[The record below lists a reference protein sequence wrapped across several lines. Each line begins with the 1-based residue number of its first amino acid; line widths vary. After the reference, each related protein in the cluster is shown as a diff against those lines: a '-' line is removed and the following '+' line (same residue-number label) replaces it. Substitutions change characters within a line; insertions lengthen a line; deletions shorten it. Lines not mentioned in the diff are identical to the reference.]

1 MDFSMDISKAT
12 LNRLPQYLRILKKLK
27 KDEVQNISS
36 TTIAEMLK
44 LNSIQVRKDLA
55 LVSHQEGKPGI
66 GFCVDEL
73 ITDLEEFLGLGN
85 ITEAVLVG
93 AGRLGQA
100 LLNYPGFEGNFN
112 IVMAFDNDNTKCDN
126 KNIFHIDNIKEKIQ
140 EKNIKIGI
148 ITVQRVAAQEVCNIL
163 VEAGIKAIWNFAP
176 VTLTVPEDVIVKN
189 EDLSASLMILS
200 KKLHERNK
208 NNTN

>member
-1 MDFSMDISKAT
+1 MNISKTT

-27 KDEVQNISS
+27 KENVENISS

-55 LVSHQEGKPGI
+55 LVSHQEGRPGI
-66 GFCVDEL
+66 GFNVDEL
-73 ITDLEEFLGLGN
+73 INDLEEVLGLGN
-85 ITEAVLVG
+85 ITDAIIVG

-100 LLNYPGFEGNFN
+100 LLNYSGFEGNFN
-112 IVMAFDNDNTKCDN
+112 IVMAFDNDKKKCNN
-126 KNIFHIDNIKEKIQ
+126 KNIFHIKDMKELIE

-148 ITVQRVAAQEVCNIL
+148 ITVQRKAAQEVCDLL
-163 VEAGIKAIWNFAP
+163 VDCGIKAIWNFAP
-176 VTLTVPEDVIVKN
+176 VNLIVPEDVIIKN

-200 KKLHERNK
+200 KRLHEK
-208 NNTN
+208 NEN

>member
-1 MDFSMDISKAT
+1 MDISKAT
-12 LNRLPQYLRILKKLK
+12 LSRLPQYLRILKKLK
-27 KDEVQNISS
+27 KEDMQNISS
-36 TTIAEMLK
+36 TTIADILK

-55 LVSHQEGKPGI
+55 LISHQEGRPGI
-66 GFCVDEL
+66 GFDVDEL
-73 ITDLEEFLGLGN
+73 IKDLEEVLGLEN
-85 ITEAVLVG
+85 VTDAIIIG

-112 IVMAFDNDNTKCDN
+112 IVMAFDKDKSKCDN
-126 KNIFHIDNIKEKIQ
+126 EKIFHIDEMKNLIN

-148 ITVQRVAAQEVCNIL
+148 ITVQRIAAQEVCDLL

-176 VTLTVPEDVIVKN
+176 VNLNVPEDVIIKN

-200 KKLHERNK
+200 KKLHEK
-208 NNTN
+208 ND

>member
-1 MDFSMDISKAT
+1 MDISKAT
-12 LNRLPQYLRILKKLK
+12 LSRLPQYLRILKKLK

-36 TTIAEMLK
+36 TTIAEILK

-66 GFCVDEL
+66 GFNVDEL
-73 ITDLEEFLGLGN
+73 ILDLEDFLGLGN
-85 ITEAVLVG
+85 VTDAILVG

-112 IVMAFDNDNTKCDN
+112 IVMAFDNDSSKCN
-126 KNIFHIDNIKEKIQ
+126 NENIFHIDNIKEKIK

-163 VEAGIKAIWNFAP
+163 VDAGIKAIWNFAP
-176 VTLTVPEDVIVKN
+176 VTLNVPDDVIVKN

-200 KKLHERNK
+200 KKLHERNIK
-208 NNTN
+208 

>member
-1 MDFSMDISKAT
+1 MDISKAT
-12 LNRLPQYLRILKKLK
+12 LSRLPQYLRILKKMK
-27 KDEVQNISS
+27 KDNVQNISS
-36 TTIAEMLK
+36 TIIAERLK

-66 GFCVDEL
+66 GFNVEEL
-73 ITDLEEFLGLGN
+73 IVDLEDFLGLGN
-85 ITEAVLVG
+85 ITDAILVG

-112 IVMAFDNDNTKCDN
+112 IVMAFDNDASKCN
-126 KNIFHIDNIKEKIQ
+126 NENIFHINTIKEKIK

-163 VEAGIKAIWNFAP
+163 VDAGIKAIWNFAP
-176 VTLTVPEDVIVKN
+176 VTLEVPDDVIVKN

-200 KKLHERNK
+200 KKLHERNTK
-208 NNTN
+208 

>member
-1 MDFSMDISKAT
+1 MDISKAT
-12 LNRLPQYLRILKKLK
+12 LSRLPQYLRILKKLK

-36 TTIAEMLK
+36 TTIAEILK

-66 GFCVDEL
+66 GFNVDEL
-73 ITDLEEFLGLGN
+73 IIDLEDFLGLGN
-85 ITEAVLVG
+85 VTDAILVG

-100 LLNYPGFEGNFN
+100 LLNYSGFEGNFN
-112 IVMAFDNDNTKCDN
+112 IVMAFDNDNSKCN
-126 KNIFHIDNIKEKIQ
+126 NENIFHIDNIKEKIK

-163 VEAGIKAIWNFAP
+163 VDAGIKAIWNFAP
-176 VTLTVPEDVIVKN
+176 VTLNVPDDVIVKN

-200 KKLHERNK
+200 KKLHERNIK
-208 NNTN
+208 

>member
-1 MDFSMDISKAT
+1 MDISKAT
-12 LNRLPQYLRILKKLK
+12 LSRLPQYLRILKKLK
-27 KDEVQNISS
+27 KEDVQNISS
-36 TTIAEMLK
+36 TTIADILK

-55 LVSHQEGKPGI
+55 LISHQEGRPGI
-66 GFCVDEL
+66 GFDVDEL
-73 ITDLEEFLGLGN
+73 IKDLEEVLGLGN
-85 ITEAVLVG
+85 VTDAIIIG

-112 IVMAFDNDNTKCDN
+112 IVMAFDKDKAKCDN
-126 KNIFHIDNIKEKIQ
+126 EKIFHIDEMKNLIN

-148 ITVQRVAAQEVCNIL
+148 ITVQRIAAQEVCDLL

-176 VTLTVPEDVIVKN
+176 VNLNVPEDVIIKN

-200 KKLHERNK
+200 KKLHEK
-208 NNTN
+208 YD

>member
-1 MDFSMDISKAT
+1 MDISKAT
-12 LNRLPQYLRILKKLK
+12 LSRLPQYLRILKKLK

-66 GFCVDEL
+66 GFNVDEL
-73 ITDLEEFLGLGN
+73 IIDLEEFLGLGN
-85 ITEAVLVG
+85 VTDAILVG

-112 IVMAFDNDNTKCDN
+112 IVMTFDNDNSKCN
-126 KNIFHIDNIKEKIQ
+126 NENIFHIDNIKEKIK

-163 VEAGIKAIWNFAP
+163 VDAGIKAIWNFAP
-176 VTLTVPEDVIVKN
+176 VTLNVPDDVLVKN

-200 KKLHERNK
+200 KKLHERNIK
-208 NNTN
+208 

>member
-1 MDFSMDISKAT
+1 MDISKAT
-12 LNRLPQYLRILKKLK
+12 LSRLPQYLRILKKLK

-66 GFCVDEL
+66 GFNVDEL
-73 ITDLEEFLGLGN
+73 IIDLEEFLGLGN
-85 ITEAVLVG
+85 VTDAILVG

-112 IVMAFDNDNTKCDN
+112 IVMAFDNDNSKCN
-126 KNIFHIDNIKEKIQ
+126 NENIFHIDNIKEKIK

-163 VEAGIKAIWNFAP
+163 VDAGIKAIWNFAP
-176 VTLTVPEDVIVKN
+176 VTLNVPDDVLVKN

-200 KKLHERNK
+200 KKLHERNIK
-208 NNTN
+208 

>member
-1 MDFSMDISKAT
+1 MDISKAT
-12 LNRLPQYLRILKKLK
+12 LSRLPQYLRILKKLK
-27 KDEVQNISS
+27 KEDVQNISS
-36 TTIAEMLK
+36 TTIADILK

-55 LVSHQEGKPGI
+55 LISHQEGRPGI
-66 GFCVDEL
+66 GFYVDEL
-73 ITDLEEFLGLGN
+73 IIDLEEVLGLRN
-85 ITEAVLVG
+85 VTDAIIIG

-112 IVMAFDNDNTKCDN
+112 IVMAFDKDKSKCDN
-126 KNIFHIDNIKEKIQ
+126 EKIFYIDEMKNLIN

-148 ITVQRVAAQEVCNIL
+148 ITVQRVAAQEVCNLL

-176 VTLTVPEDVIVKN
+176 VNLNVPEDVIIKN

-200 KKLHERNK
+200 KKLHE
-208 NNTN
+208 NNN